1 MDASLS
7 RAARGLLDWSQ
18 EQLAQRAGVGLSTV
32 RTFESDGEI
41 RRSNVAAIRAAFE
54 SVGVEFIARGVRQR
68 LKRKR

>member
-54 SVGVEFIARGVRQR
+54 SVGVEFIARGVRR
-68 LKRKR
+68 RSKRKR